1 MIEKIKKMIEE
12 QQGRNLKFLKDWER
26 YKTKEVT
33 IFHRQLPTAQKINN
47 KINHD
52 YVGVLVNTK
61 VGHYLGNPIA
71 ISLDNSDDNK
81 TQEITKLRRYTAF
94 DRVLTELGI
103 QASVMGYGVCLC
115 YIDENGR
122 FDLSEIDPWSVYFD
136 EELCFRI
143 IAGKNEK
150 GDNIE
155 VIEAYDAQKRYYFS
169 KKESVITP
177 ISEFKGMKSNVNH
190 LFDNIPLIKFKNN
203 KEELS
208 ETYRVRNIIEVLD
221 KMYSDLASELEQFRL
236 AYIKFKGC
244 TPDEDTIKSMQQTGA
259 IGLPEDSD
267 VDFITK
273 NLNIEGVLS
282 AIDVEVRNVF
292 KFAQTYD
299 AHQTREGYGQLTN
312 LGIHFLMAPI
322 NNNCKKTIHYFKEA
336 LYQIFTF
343 YSQTTEGKWLDP
355 LELSFDFTLDTPRN
369 ILEETQIQ
377 QNLIGIV
384 STETRLKLATFVD
397 DIQKEIEKME
407 EENAMEDAYERDVDE
422 KETDK

>member
-155 VIEAYDAQKRYYFS
+155 VIEAYDAQ
-169 KKESVITP
+169 ITL
-177 ISEFKGMKSNVNH
+177 
-190 LFDNIPLIKFKNN
+190 LFF
-203 KEELS
+203 
-208 ETYRVRNIIEVLD
+208 
-221 KMYSDLASELEQFRL
+221 
-236 AYIKFKGC
+236 
-244 TPDEDTIKSMQQTGA
+244 
-259 IGLPEDSD
+259 
-267 VDFITK
+267 
-273 NLNIEGVLS
+273 
-282 AIDVEVRNVF
+282 
-292 KFAQTYD
+292 
-299 AHQTREGYGQLTN
+299 
-312 LGIHFLMAPI
+312 
-322 NNNCKKTIHYFKEA
+322 
-336 LYQIFTF
+336 
-343 YSQTTEGKWLDP
+343 
-355 LELSFDFTLDTPRN
+355 
-369 ILEETQIQ
+369 
-377 QNLIGIV
+377 
-384 STETRLKLATFVD
+384 
-397 DIQKEIEKME
+397 
-407 EENAMEDAYERDVDE
+407 
-422 KETDK
+422 

>member
-1 MIEKIKKMIEE
+1 
-12 QQGRNLKFLKDWER
+12 
-26 YKTKEVT
+26 
-33 IFHRQLPTAQKINN
+33 
-47 KINHD
+47 
-52 YVGVLVNTK
+52 
-61 VGHYLGNPIA
+61 
-71 ISLDNSDDNK
+71 
-81 TQEITKLRRYTAF
+81 
-94 DRVLTELGI
+94 
-103 QASVMGYGVCLC
+103 
-115 YIDENGR
+115 
-122 FDLSEIDPWSVYFD
+122 
-136 EELCFRI
+136 
-143 IAGKNEK
+143 
-150 GDNIE
+150 
-155 VIEAYDAQKRYYFS
+155 
-169 KKESVITP
+169 
-177 ISEFKGMKSNVNH
+177 MKSNVNH